1 MKQTILLISLLFFSN
16 SWAEEESL
24 DIEFFQGDPNQVSEC
39 LSEMTGYKCVFRTY
53 QSCNFLLG
61 VMHETWK
68 SRDNYDALFPN
79 GELPECINNELPDA
93 WVENRT
99 PINRYGQTVCKIPCN
114 VRSLPMLSNSIAGI
128 GHIIGSKK
136 ILILELVEVND
147 NVNNYH
153 TTTPWYN
160 YWHSFI
166 HEGKKLYIHTDN
178 VMLSDEVPSY
188 RLIKHGGISYE
199 VDSKLE
205 IRNHLYYEITTQEPF
220 TGRTVGKNYRGWK
233 EVINYKNGKRHGL
246 NEWFYNTD
254 QSFFR
259 THFKNGKLDG
269 LSEMFHE
276 NGEIYS
282 SSPTCYKEGVETDMS
297 YCNN

>member
-68 SRDNYDALFPN
+68 SRDNYDALFPK

-99 PINRYGQTVCKIPCN
+99 PINRYGQTICKIPCN
-114 VRSLPMLSNSIAGI
+114 IRSLPILSNSITDI

-160 YWHSFI
+160 YWYSFI
-166 HEGKKLYIHTDN
+166 HEDKKLYIHTEN
-178 VMLSDEVPSY
+178 VSLKD
-188 RLIKHGGISYE
+188 
-199 VDSKLE
+199 
-205 IRNHLYYEITTQEPF
+205 
-220 TGRTVGKNYRGWK
+220 
-233 EVINYKNGKRHGL
+233 
-246 NEWFYNTD
+246 
-254 QSFFR
+254 
-259 THFKNGKLDG
+259 
-269 LSEMFHE
+269 
-276 NGEIYS
+276 
-282 SSPTCYKEGVETDMS
+282 
-297 YCNN
+297 